1 MTTLSSTSITA
12 NQTPAISRKRVALV
26 ALWLTQI
33 ALAAMFVFAGGLKL
47 TGAPEMVGLFDSI
60 GIGQWFRYV
69 TGSIEVV
76 SALLVPAWAAFGALL
91 LIPTMAGAVA
101 PICSSSAGLRCPQ
114 PCCSSDPSRSRG
126 HVVTSWRACYRGGT
140 ERPSLR
146 SDWMVILL
154 RHTDAGGY
162 R

>member
-12 NQTPAISRKRVALV
+12 SQTPAIPRGRVALV

-47 TGAPEMVGLFDSI
+47 TGAPDMVGLFDAV

-76 SALLVPAWAAFGALL
+76 SAVALLVPSWAAFGALL
-91 LIPTMAGAVA
+91 LIPTMAGAVFTHLF
-101 PICSSSAGLRCPQ
+101 IVGGSAVPPTVLLTGSLAIAWARRDQ
-114 PCCSSDPSRSRG
+114 LASVLSR
-126 HVVTSWRACYRGGT
+126 
-140 ERPSLR
+140 R
-146 SDWMVILL
+146 S
-154 RHTDAGGY
+154 
-162 R
+162 

>member
-12 NQTPAISRKRVALV
+12 SHTPAIPRRRVALV

-47 TGAPEMVGLFDSI
+47 TGAPEMVGLFDAI

-76 SALLVPAWAAFGALL
+76 SAVALLVPSWAAFGALL
-91 LIPTMAGAVA
+91 LIPTMVGAVFTHLF
-101 PICSSSAGLRCPQ
+101 IVGGSAVPAIVLLTGSVVIAWARRDQLA
-114 PCCSSDPSRSRG
+114 SVLSR
-126 HVVTSWRACYRGGT
+126 WR
-140 ERPSLR
+140 
-146 SDWMVILL
+146 
-154 RHTDAGGY
+154 
-162 R
+162 